1 MSETLTRGVQ
11 GVLRGLGLRSINAQF
26 FFSYSLI
33 FICAAL
39 TALALFLS
47 DRDATQID
55 RAGAQRML
63 SQKMAKES
71 ILVAQGAIP
80 LEALQSTIQR
90 FEQSHRLL
98 LQGDPSQGVAPLQQ
112 PEVQQRMRQVDQ
124 RWQQYRTVVLAV
136 AQGDKQALSSLAG
149 DSDALLGQ
157 VNEVTAL
164 VSADA
169 NRAASQQRWIALAST
184 LAILVLVVLGRVTG
198 MSWLMRQIDELRGR
212 LEKVSQ
218 GDFSVPLNARY
229 ADNELGEITASYNRL
244 LQQVG
249 EMIEAVRRSA
259 EQAAEH
265 CNHMA
270 RMAAASAQNVQG
282 QQAEIEQVATA
293 MQEMLATSQE
303 VARSTV
309 EAAQAAD
316 LAESETS
323 KGHAV
328 MNVSVEAIRGL
339 SGHVDGLAEVMQQ
352 LLADSAEI
360 GRVLEVISSIAGQTN
375 LLALNAA
382 IEAARAGEQGRGF
395 AVVADEVRSLA
406 ARTQTSA
413 GEISGLIERLQQQ
426 AGRASEAMGES
437 RQGSELTLQQI
448 ESAQLAFEH
457 IVEAVQ
463 TIRGMATQIA
473 TAAEEQSQVA
483 DDMNRSL
490 LSIASAAERAAQSTG
505 ETEQISQAVRQ
516 DMLELTGADRPLP
529 PVNGAA
535 RATGPGYLTERSRR
549 LPLEGASG
557 AG

>member
-218 GDFSVPLNARY
+218 GDFSAPLNARY
-229 ADNELGEITASYNRL
+229 ADNELGEITESYNRL

-395 AVVADEVRSLA
+395 AVVADEVRQLA
-406 ARTQTSA
+406 SRTSA
-413 GEISGLIERLQQQ
+413 ATEEIARVVQQN
-426 AGRASEAMGES
+426 E
-437 RQGSELTLQQI
+437 
-448 ESAQLAFEH
+448 QLAKAAVDIIDSSKRQAEQGLELVGQTGTV
-457 IVEAVQ
+457 IVEIQDGAKRVVSAVGQ
-463 TIRGMATQIA
+463 F
-473 TAAEEQSQVA
+473 S
-483 DDMNRSL
+483 SHL
-490 LSIASAAERAAQSTG
+490 AS
-505 ETEQISQAVRQ
+505 
-516 DMLELTGADRPLP
+516 
-529 PVNGAA
+529 
-535 RATGPGYLTERSRR
+535 
-549 LPLEGASG
+549 
-557 AG
+557 